1 ATEAGAIEKSESIMA
16 RSKEMTPT
24 VTRKTKMQNI
34 DLEVMDFIEAEH
46 DRESAT
52 TKTWNIYEV
61 IGINKD
67 LNSHEIGFT
76 MKYVAESFYLA
87 HEDGFIVT
95 ESGELIRV
103 IL

>member
-1 ATEAGAIEKSESIMA
+1 
-16 RSKEMTPT
+16 MTPM

-67 LNSHEIGFT
+67 LNNHEVGLT
-76 MKYVAESFYLA
+76 MKYVAESLYLA
-87 HEDGFIVT
+87 HEDGFIAT
-95 ESGELIRV
+95 EDADLIRV
-103 IL
+103 IM